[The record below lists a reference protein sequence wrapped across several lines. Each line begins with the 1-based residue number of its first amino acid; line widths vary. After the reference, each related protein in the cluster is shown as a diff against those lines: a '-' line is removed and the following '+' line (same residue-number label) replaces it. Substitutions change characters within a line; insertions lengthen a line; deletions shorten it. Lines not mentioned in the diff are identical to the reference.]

1 MPYFR
6 GDDRF
11 AGWLI
16 LGGVIGL
23 ELGIVALNVLFNQW
37 NARFYD
43 AIQNKNWD
51 SFQREL
57 LIFTLLAAAFIVG
70 AVYQI
75 YLQQWLRIRWRQW
88 MTANYLQRWLEHGV
102 HYRMRVVGDPADNPD
117 QRIAE
122 DLELFALRTIEIGIG
137 LIGAVLTLVSFVV
150 ILWSLSGAAAFPLFG
165 STITIPG
172 YLVWAALIYAVLG
185 TIVTHY
191 IGRPLIALNFNQQ
204 RYEADFRYHLVR
216 VRENGEQIAL
226 LDGEPAERRRL
237 GERFSH
243 AGRQLPPH
251 HERAEAA
258 HRILRELYPGF
269 DHLPVRGGEPGL
281 FRGHDLARHPH
292 ADRLGLRPGAEFA

>member
-1 MPYFR
+1 MRQLLSAIKDVFRLAMPYFR
-6 GDDRF
+6 GEDRV

-23 ELGIVALNVLFNQW
+23 ELAIVALNVLFNQW
-37 NARFYD
+37 NARFYN
-43 AIQNKNWD
+43 AIQNKDWA

-57 LIFTLLAAAFIVG
+57 LIFTVLAAAFILG

-88 MTANYLQRWLEHGV
+88 TTERYLSRWLEHGV

-150 ILWSLSGAAAFPLFG
+150 ILWGLSGAAAFPLFG

-172 YLVWAALIYAVLG
+172 YLVWAALFYAVLG
-185 TIVTHY
+185 TS
-191 IGRPLIALNFNQQ
+191 
-204 RYEADFRYHLVR
+204 
-216 VRENGEQIAL
+216 
-226 LDGEPAERRRL
+226 RRIT
-237 GERFSH
+237 S
-243 AGRQLPPH
+243 AGR
-251 HERAEAA
+251 
-258 HRILRELYPGF
+258 
-269 DHLPVRGGEPGL
+269 
-281 FRGHDLARHPH
+281 
-292 ADRLGLRPGAEFA
+292 

>member
-1 MPYFR
+1 MRQLLSAVRDVFRLAMPYFR

-23 ELGIVALNVLFNQW
+23 ELTIVALNVLFNQW

-43 AIQNKNWD
+43 AIQNKDWA

-137 LIGAVLTLVSFVV
+137 LIGAVLTLDLLRGHPVEPVGRGGVPAVRQHDHDPRLSRVGRADLCGARHDRYALHRPAADRAQFQPAT
-150 ILWSLSGAAAFPLFG
+150 LRGGFSLSPGARARERRADRASGRRAGRAAP
-165 STITIPG
+165 
-172 YLVWAALIYAVLG
+172 ARRAVL
-185 TIVTHY
+185 
-191 IGRPLIALNFNQQ
+191 
-204 RYEADFRYHLVR
+204 D
-216 VRENGEQIAL
+216 
-226 LDGEPAERRRL
+226 
-237 GERFSH
+237 

-258 HRILRELYPGF
+258 HRIFRDLYARLRSSS
-269 DHLPVRGGEPGL
+269 RSWW
-281 FRGHDLARHPH
+281 
-292 ADRLGLRPGAEFA
+292 